1 MIVGEPTA
9 KQAKMFD
16 AMVEAQDASIEA
28 LKPVNTCA
36 DVDKASRKVFMDAG
50 YGSLMKHH
58 TGHGIGL
65 QGHEPPFLDMG
76 NPEVLEVGMVV
87 SIEPGIYEL
96 GYAGFR
102 HSDTAVI
109 TEDGY
114 ELITYYPKDLESMTI
129 L

>member
-1 MIVGEPTA
+1 
-9 KQAKMFD
+9 
-16 AMVEAQDASIEA
+16 
-28 LKPVNTCA
+28 
-36 DVDKASRKVFMDAG
+36 
-50 YGSLMKHH
+50 
-58 TGHGIGL
+58 
-65 QGHEPPFLDMG
+65 MG

-87 SIEPGIYEL
+87 SLEPGIYEL

-114 ELITYYPKDLESMTI
+114 ELITYYPRDLESMTI

>member
-1 MIVGEPTA
+1 
-9 KQAKMFD
+9 
-16 AMVEAQDASIEA
+16 MVRAQDASIEA
-28 LKPVNTCA
+28 LKPGNTCA

-87 SIEPGIYEL
+87 SLEPGIYEL

-114 ELITYYPKDLESMTI
+114 ELITYYPRDLESMTI